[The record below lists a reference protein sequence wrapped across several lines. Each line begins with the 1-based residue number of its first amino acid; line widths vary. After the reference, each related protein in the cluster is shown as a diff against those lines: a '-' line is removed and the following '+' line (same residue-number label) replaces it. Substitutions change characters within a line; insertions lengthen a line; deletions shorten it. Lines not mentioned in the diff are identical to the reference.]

1 MKNSDLIS
9 GIEAIKI
16 AVMGVGS
23 PINEFFW
30 FLSILKFANLKAA
43 NIGIKKA
50 IKEMLENG
58 VSKKNSPNNRVVL
71 LAFISLNK
79 MKEGASPEVTK
90 SAKLSSCNPN
100 SFSIFKSLAK
110 NPSKKSRKIPR
121 KIKNAARLN
130 WLLNVEIIE
139 STPQNRLAIVI

>member
-1 MKNSDLIS
+1 
-9 GIEAIKI
+9 
-16 AVMGVGS
+16 
-23 PINEFFW
+23 
-30 FLSILKFANLKAA
+30 
-43 NIGIKKA
+43 
-50 IKEMLENG
+50 
-58 VSKKNSPNNRVVL
+58 
-71 LAFISLNK
+71 
-79 MKEGASPEVTK
+79 MKEGASPDVTK